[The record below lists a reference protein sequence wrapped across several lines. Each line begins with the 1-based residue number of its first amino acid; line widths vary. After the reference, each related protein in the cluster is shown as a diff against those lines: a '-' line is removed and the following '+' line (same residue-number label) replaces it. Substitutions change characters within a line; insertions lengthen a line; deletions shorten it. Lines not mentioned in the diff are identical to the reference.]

1 MSNVSTSSRLRRAM
15 WLCLSL
21 CAAGIMGPTSLR
33 AAVLSSVQS
42 DVVAADIDGDGW
54 AASDANLGAPWTSV
68 LIDMNGDVWGSGLP
82 ISGWGVGFS
91 GIPTLGQPGLFDD
104 HIAESADLVANLTLI
119 NADVITFRFFQESL
133 AYSPNALSVY
143 FQDFQF
149 NDWYRNI
156 TPPTSTGWT
165 TYSVPLSP
173 SSGWYSPTGG
183 TDLALAM
190 GGGHTQQMGIRLQY
204 QAGSSQ
210 TQRYGIADYQ
220 VLGNLDVNITAVPEP
235 SSASYVMCGAFLVWG
250 VLRRENRRGRHLG
263 V

>member
-1 MSNVSTSSRLRRAM
+1 MSNAPFPSVVLRTTWL
-15 WLCLSL
+15 WLCL
-21 CAAGIMGPTSLR
+21 CTAFIMGSTPLQ

-82 ISGWGVGFS
+82 FSGWGVGFS

-119 NADVITFRFFQESL
+119 NADVITFQFYQESL

-149 NDWYRNI
+149 DDWYRNI

-165 TYSVPLSP
+165 TYSVPLTTSA
-173 SSGWYSPTGG
+173 GWYSPTGG
-183 TDLALAM
+183 TDFALAM
-190 GGGHTQQMGIRLQY
+190 GGGTTQQMGVRLQY

-220 VLGNLDVNITAVPEP
+220 VLGNQEVNVSAVPEP
-235 SSASYVMCGAFLVWG
+235 ATVSLLLCAALL
-250 VLRRENRRGRHLG
+250 LRGIVDKKRFRVAHS
-263 V
+263 

>member
-1 MSNVSTSSRLRRAM
+1 MSKPPFPSRFPRAM
-15 WLCLSL
+15 WLCLCL
-21 CAAGIMGPTSLR
+21 CAAVMTEPTSLR

-104 HIAESADLVANLTLI
+104 HIAESADLIANLTLI
-119 NADVITFRFFQESL
+119 NADVITFQFYQESL

-156 TPPTSTGWT
+156 TPPASTGWT
-165 TYSVPLSP
+165 AYSVPLTTSA
-173 SSGWYSPTGG
+173 GWYSPTGG
-183 TDLALAM
+183 TDFALAM
-190 GGGHTQQMGIRLQY
+190 GGGSTQQMGIRIQY
-204 QAGSSQ
+204 QAGSNQ
-210 TQRYGIADYQ
+210 TQRYGIGDYQ
-220 VLGNLDVNITAVPEP
+220 VLGNQEVNVSAVPEP
-235 SSASYVMCGAFLVWG
+235 ASVSLLLCSALL
-250 VLRRENRRGRHLG
+250 LRVIVDKKRFRAAHS
-263 V
+263 

>member
-1 MSNVSTSSRLRRAM
+1 M
-15 WLCLSL
+15 WLCLCL
-21 CAAGIMGPTSLR
+21 CAAVITGPTQLR

-54 AASDANLGAPWTSV
+54 AVSDANLGAPWTSV
-68 LIDMNGDVWGSGLP
+68 LIDMNGDVWGSGQP

-104 HIAESADLVANLTLI
+104 HIAESADLVANLSLI
-119 NADVITFRFFQESL
+119 NADVITFQFYQESL

-156 TPPTSTGWT
+156 TPPISTGWT
-165 TYSVPLSP
+165 TYSVPLTTSA
-173 SSGWYSPTGG
+173 GWYSPTGG
-183 TDLALAM
+183 TDFALAM
-190 GGGHTQQMGIRLQY
+190 GGGSTQQMGIRLQY

-210 TQRYGIADYQ
+210 TQRYGIADYT
-220 VLGNLDVNITAVPEP
+220 VLGNQEVNVSAVPEP
-235 SSASYVMCGAFLVWG
+235 TTVSLLLCSALL
-250 VLRRENRRGRHLG
+250 LRGIVDKKRFRTAHS
-263 V
+263 

>member
-1 MSNVSTSSRLRRAM
+1 MNNPGFLSSSKRMIRL
-15 WLCLSL
+15 CGCL
-21 CAAGIMGPTSLR
+21 CAAVIAFSMPLR

-54 AASDANLGAPWTSV
+54 AATDANLGVPWTSV

-91 GIPTLGQPGLFDD
+91 GVPTLGQPGLFDD

-119 NADVITFRFFQESL
+119 NADVITFQFFQESL

-156 TPPTSTGWT
+156 TPPTSAGWT
-165 TYSVPLSP
+165 TYSVPLTTSA
-173 SSGWYSPTGG
+173 GWYSPTGG
-183 TDLALAM
+183 TDFALAM
-190 GGGHTQQMGIRLQY
+190 GGGSTQQMGIRLQY
-204 QAGSSQ
+204 QSGSSQ

-220 VLGNLDVNITAVPEP
+220 VLGNQEVNVSAVPEP
-235 SSASYVMCGAFLVWG
+235 ATASLLLIAALL
-250 VLRRENRRGRHLG
+250 LRGLTDKKRFRAAHS
-263 V
+263 